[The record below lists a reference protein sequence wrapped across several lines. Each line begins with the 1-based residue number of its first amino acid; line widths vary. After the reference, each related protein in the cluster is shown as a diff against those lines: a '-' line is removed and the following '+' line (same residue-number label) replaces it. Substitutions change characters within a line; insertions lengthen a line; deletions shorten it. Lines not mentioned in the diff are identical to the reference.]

1 MPDFARMIDELQY
14 SIIVLIAGV
23 HWSLQE
29 TVLMA
34 GYTIKLV
41 NQWLIENAFMPIIA
55 QTNNSL
61 GLALS
66 WVFIV
71 ALLVLGITYLLA
83 AFIRLDVVAPRSA
96 IMWYVAGVMFFTI
109 GPSFYQGMNTF
120 RLNISQVMYL
130 SVLQGLDDNAG
141 DFSSL
146 AQVNSNDL
154 DLGALCDH
162 FDVYLP
168 GAAGP
173 GPIDGLDITLAY
185 LRGHAQDVMGYPQ
198 PVYSPGCPPYLLNP
212 NSSTW
217 AGAGGTSVVPMD
229 WNMPG
234 GYFDHTTS
242 PGTWDGVDEG
252 VRDAAVALAGAS
264 QQRALTAW
272 PLLLFALAEQV
283 VHLLITIAM
292 GITFVSFGVAILFAF
307 FKRTESIA
315 HNIINQWIELIVQT
329 TIIALIQAL
338 VIGFFLAG
346 AATGSA
352 AAIIGIGMICLV
364 FIVITLWSDIK
375 AVWNSF
381 NRLFNAMGQVSG
393 NVLLSPGS
401 VTSAAVTGAA
411 AAATGGAS
419 LATSM
424 GSSALAGMNALNN
437 GATTAQTAGLMFGG
451 FNSLSG
457 AARTLTHLPGVRGTA
472 LGEAAEQF
480 TEGAATRQVAR
491 NLPVIGRAAGP
502 LVGAAL
508 LSDRDPAK
516 AEYDGY
522 GRLVARP
529 MLVPAV
535 GEALESW
542 TLPKDARRK
551 RGARPQN
558 DADWF
563 EDENGEMVSNFT
575 PTRARRT
582 GMFTPVASV
591 PMNEGGEGKSDAR
604 RRQDRSDYA
613 AEMNSEEMEQHVS
626 DALKAS
632 TGTHSTLGAMIEK
645 DGKSD
650 MSRFDQVAARL
661 EASAEAL
668 ANVARLQMQV
678 MLGQLKVSGGGDVAG
693 VMGDVIRGM
702 QVERVQNGQPAAGGV
717 DHLTVADRMAR
728 AMGVMPIGDEKP
740 PIQQD
745 LSRFGLYADQALR
758 LGISGTQA
766 EQVVREVKSS
776 PDGRLTDETR
786 TALVEQVRTDGN
798 LSYDTARE
806 EVNRLE
812 HSAQMLPNE
821 ITAFG
826 MMAVPQVDV
835 QPMIQPQIEVEPNI
849 TVEPQVDVTVEAP
862 QDDGDAAYTEAMRKQ
877 AALGGSGSV
886 IGGSS

>member
-1 MPDFARMIDELQY
+1 MPDFARMIDELFY
-14 SIIVLIAGV
+14 SVIVLIAGV

-29 TVLMA
+29 ALLMA
-34 GYTIKLV
+34 GYTVKLV
-41 NQWLIENAFMPIIA
+41 NNWLIENAFMPIIA

-61 GLALS
+61 SLAIS
-66 WVFIV
+66 VVFVI

-96 IMWYVAGVMFFTI
+96 IMWYVAGIMFFTI

-120 RLNISQVMYL
+120 RLNISQLMYL

-146 AQVNSNDL
+146 AQVDSNDL
-154 DLGALCDH
+154 DLGPLCDQ

-168 GAAGP
+168 GATGP
-173 GPIDGLDITLAY
+173 GPIDGLDIAMAY

-198 PVYSPGCPPYLLNP
+198 PVYSPGCGIYLQNP
-212 NSSTW
+212 NPSTW
-217 AGAGGTSVVPMD
+217 AGEGGTSVVPMD
-229 WNMPG
+229 WNMEG
-234 GYFDHTTS
+234 NYFDHNVS
-242 PGTWDGVDEG
+242 PITWDDVEDT
-252 VRDAAVALAGAS
+252 VRDRAVSMAGSS

-272 PLLLFALAEQV
+272 PLLLFGLVEQI

-315 HNIINQWIELIVQT
+315 HSIINQWIELIVQT

-352 AAIIGIGMICLV
+352 AAIIGIGLICLV
-364 FIVITLWSDIK
+364 FIVITMWSGIK

-393 NVLLSPGS
+393 SVLLSPGS
-401 VTSAAVTGAA
+401 VTSAAVTGAT

-419 LATSM
+419 LMTSM
-424 GSSALAGMNALNN
+424 GSNALAGMNALNN

-451 FNSLSG
+451 FGSLSN

-472 LGEAAEQF
+472 LGDAAEQF
-480 TEGAATRQVAR
+480 TEGAATRQVAH
-491 NLPVIGRAAGP
+491 NIPVIGRVAAP

-516 AEYDGY
+516 AEYDEH
-522 GRLVARP
+522 GRLVSRP

-535 GEALESW
+535 GEALEGW
-542 TLPKDARRK
+542 TLPKGAKRK

-563 EDENGEMVSNFT
+563 EDENGEMVAGFT
-575 PTRARRT
+575 PARARRT
-582 GMFTPVASV
+582 GMFTPVASI
-591 PMNEGGEGKSDAR
+591 PMNEGGEDKTDAR
-604 RRQDRSDYA
+604 RRQDKSDYA

-645 DGKSD
+645 DGKGD

-661 EASAEAL
+661 EQSAEAL

-702 QVERVQNGQPAAGGV
+702 QMERIQNGQPAVGGA

-728 AMGVMPIGDEKP
+728 AIGVMPVGGEKP
-740 PIQQD
+740 PVQAD
-745 LSRFGLYADQALR
+745 VSRFGLFADQALR

-776 PDGRLTDETR
+776 PDGRLSEPTR
-786 TALVEQVRTDGN
+786 AALVEQVRSEGN

-826 MMAVPQVDV
+826 MMAVPQTGAHPV
-835 QPMIQPQIEVEPNI
+835 IQPQIEVEPNI
-849 TVEPQVDVTVEAP
+849 TVEPQVDVTVETPA
-862 QDDGDAAYTEAMRKQ
+862 DDGDAAYTEAMRKQ

>member
-14 SIIVLIAGV
+14 SIIALIAGI

-29 TVLMA
+29 ALLMA
-34 GYTIKLV
+34 GYTVKLV
-41 NQWLIENAFMPIIA
+41 NVWLIENAFMPIIA

-61 GLALS
+61 GIAVS
-66 WVFIV
+66 VVFVV

-83 AFIRLDVVAPRSA
+83 AFVRLDVVSPRSA
-96 IMWYVAGVMFFTI
+96 IMWYVAGVLFFTI

-154 DLGALCDH
+154 GLGPLCDQ

-168 GAAGP
+168 GATGP
-173 GPIDGLDITLAY
+173 GPIDGLDIAMAY

-198 PVYSPGCPPYLLNP
+198 PVYSPGCGAYFMNP
-212 NSSTW
+212 NPSTW
-217 AGAGGTSVVPMD
+217 AGEGGTSVVPMD
-229 WNMPG
+229 WNMEG
-234 GYFDHTTS
+234 NYFDHNVS
-242 PGTWDGVDEG
+242 PITWDGMEDSD
-252 VRDAAVALAGAS
+252 RDRAVSMAGSS

-272 PLLLFALAEQV
+272 PLLLFGVVEQI

-315 HNIINQWIELIVQT
+315 HSIINQWIELIVQT

-352 AAIIGIGMICLV
+352 AAIIGIGLICLV
-364 FIVITLWSDIK
+364 FIVITMWSGIK

-401 VTSAAVTGAA
+401 VTSAAVTGAT

-419 LATSM
+419 LMTSM
-424 GSSALAGMNALNN
+424 GSNALAGMNALNN
-437 GATTAQTAGLMFGG
+437 GATSAQAAGLIFGG

-457 AARTLTHLPGVRGTA
+457 AARTLTHLPGLRGTA

-480 TEGAATRQVAR
+480 TEGVATRQVAR
-491 NLPVIGRAAGP
+491 NIPVIGRAAGP

-516 AEYDGY
+516 AEYDEY
-522 GRLVARP
+522 GRVTSRP

-535 GEALESW
+535 GEALEGW
-542 TLPKDARRK
+542 TLPKDAKRK
-551 RGARPQN
+551 RGTRPQN

-563 EDENGEMVSNFT
+563 EDENGEMIAGFT
-575 PTRARRT
+575 PAKARRT

-591 PMNEGGEGKSDAR
+591 PLNEGGEVQSDAR
-604 RRQDRSDYA
+604 RRQERSDYA

-626 DALKAS
+626 DALRAS
-632 TGTHSTLGAMIEK
+632 TGTHSPLGAMMEK

-661 EASAEAL
+661 ETSAEAL
-668 ANVARLQMQV
+668 ANAARLQMQV

-702 QVERVQNGQPAAGGV
+702 QTERIQNGQPTVGGT

-728 AMGVMPIGDEKP
+728 AMGVMPVGGEKP
-740 PIQQD
+740 PVRED
-745 LSRFGLYADQALR
+745 LSRFGLFADQALR

-766 EQVVREVKSS
+766 EQVVRQVKSS
-776 PDGRLTDETR
+776 PDSRVSEPTR
-786 TALVEQVRTDGN
+786 AALVEQVRSEGN
-798 LSYDTARE
+798 LSYDTARG

-826 MMAVPQVDV
+826 MMAVPQSGI
-835 QPMIQPQIEVEPNI
+835 PPIIQPQIEVDPDI
-849 TVEPQVDVTVEAP
+849 TIDPQVDVTVEAP
-862 QDDGDAAYTEAMRKQ
+862 TDEGDAAYTEAMRKQ

-886 IGGSS
+886 IGGGS